1 MFHAIY
7 ERGFGYFG
15 GGGGGVKRGGNFDDG
30 GPLWTNGQHGY
41 KIDCLIIMY
50 YNCAGVEWSSDPP
63 TTVASLNSSP
73 KSGEEVPSK
82 ISARS
87 CFG

>member
-41 KIDCLIIMY
+41 KIDCLIILY

-63 TTVASLNSSP
+63 KNS
-73 KSGEEVPSK
+73 
-82 ISARS
+82 
-87 CFG
+87 